1 MQQHRTFW
9 LLLTMML
16 VGGFTLTSCVD
27 NKDDANEGGSG
38 DNYKNYVERMY
49 PVVDPQNSPQGMVML
64 RFYDDMPSVAYVSIS
79 NFQSIMYPGTT
90 VQVVKTAEHQ
100 YALASPCGTAK
111 VDTDKDLFMSNDYEA
126 FTNMMDMV
134 QPGMPNTIYDALPII
149 RWKSLDASPKQVDV
163 TLDYGKYGIDIRED
177 GENVYFPFATIAD
190 LYTDSYM
197 HMADFAYRNLC
208 LQGGEADNEHRRAH
222 EHLQL
227 LMWQPAARTPERLRH
242 LPARQEVGRRILR
255 GALQPLSRWLRLY
268 LLHAS
273 YSPQQLERR
282 EHRRRYRARLP
293 VGSRRIL

>member
-1 MQQHRTFW
+1 MQQYRTFW

-64 RFYDDMPSVAYVSIS
+64 RFYD
-79 NFQSIMYPGTT
+79 
-90 VQVVKTAEHQ
+90 Q

-126 FTNMMDMV
+126 FTNMMGMV
-134 QPGMPNTIYDALPII
+134 QPGMPNIIYDALPII

-190 LYTDSYM
+190 LYTISLIL
-197 HMADFAYRNLC
+197 HHAY
-208 LQGGEADNEHRRAH
+208 
-222 EHLQL
+222 
-227 LMWQPAARTPERLRH
+227 PERDTYGRH
-242 LPARQEVGRRILR
+242 GR
-255 GALQPLSRWLRLY
+255 LRLSQP
-268 LLHAS
+268 LLHAH
-273 YSPQQLERR
+273 QLLRLS
-282 EHRRRYRARLP
+282 RAHA
-293 VGSRRIL
+293 S